1 MLLRCVRVFGEGTG
15 KTRRKEGGVSGRRR
29 WISKHVSKVP
39 TMKPVFLFLFF
50 RVVNNWMASERN
62 VWTFPEEGNSQGILF
77 LTTKKGEKSDKYYL
91 PILRSCIQ
99 ALFQGFFVCASYHPA
114 NGFALGLAM

>member
-1 MLLRCVRVFGEGTG
+1 MSVRFRQ
-15 KTRRKEGGVSGRRR
+15 K
-29 WISKHVSKVP
+29 
-39 TMKPVFLFLFF
+39 KPVFLFLFF

-77 LTTKKGEKSDKYYL
+77 LTTKKGEKPDKYYL